1 MRDRS
6 IKSEAKKINIMEE
19 YQKLKNILKEV
30 EILSEQYY
38 IKGKK
43 VYSFKLRNKLKELMF
58 ETKIMWKNVNK
69 IKKSMK
75 GHGVK

>member
-1 MRDRS
+1 
-6 IKSEAKKINIMEE
+6 MEE

-43 VYSFKLRNKLKELMF
+43 VYSFKLRKKLNELMS
-58 ETKIMWKNVNK
+58 ETKVMWKNVNK
-69 IKKSMK
+69 VKKSMK

>member
-1 MRDRS
+1 
-6 IKSEAKKINIMEE
+6 MEE

-43 VYSFKLRNKLKELMF
+43 IYSFKLRKKLKELMS
-58 ETKIMWKNVNK
+58 ETKVMWKNVNK
-69 IKKSMK
+69 IKKTMK